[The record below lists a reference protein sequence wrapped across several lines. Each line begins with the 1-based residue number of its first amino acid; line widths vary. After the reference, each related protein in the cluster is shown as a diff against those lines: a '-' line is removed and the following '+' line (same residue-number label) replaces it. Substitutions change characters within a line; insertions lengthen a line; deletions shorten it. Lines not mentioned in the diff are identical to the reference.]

1 MKIFKFF
8 GGMQKILDVLTLIFT
23 QQIDLKRQ
31 LCEIQE
37 QLDSMQ
43 LDPIEPSYEEFEDE
57 LGDIQIPTE
66 VYNAMCE
73 YLEAEEMDLVGLT

>member
-1 MKIFKFF
+1 MKIFKLF
-8 GGMQKILDVLTLIFT
+8 KEVERIKDVLTLIFT
-23 QQIDLKRQ
+23 QQLDLKRQ
-31 LCEIQE
+31 LCEMQE

-43 LDPIEPSYEEFEDE
+43 LDSIEPPYEEFEDE

-73 YLEAEEMDLVGLT
+73 YLEQEEMDLVGLT

>member
-1 MKIFKFF
+1 MKIFKLF
-8 GGMQKILDVLTLIFT
+8 KEVERIKDVLTLIFT
-23 QQIDLKRQ
+23 QQLDLKRQ
-31 LCEIQE
+31 LSEMQE

-43 LDPIEPSYEEFEDE
+43 LDSIEPPYEEFEDE

-73 YLEAEEMDLVGLT
+73 YLEQEEMDLVGLT

>member
-1 MKIFKFF
+1 MKIFKLLKEV
-8 GGMQKILDVLTLIFT
+8 QSIKDVLTLIFT

-31 LCEIQE
+31 LSEMQE

>member
-1 MKIFKFF
+1 MKIFKLLKEV
-8 GGMQKILDVLTLIFT
+8 QSIKDVLTLIFT
-23 QQIDLKRQ
+23 QQLDLKRQ
-31 LCEIQE
+31 LCDMQE

-73 YLEAEEMDLVGLT
+73 YLEQEEMDLVGLT

>member
-1 MKIFKFF
+1 MKIFKLLKEV
-8 GGMQKILDVLTLIFT
+8 QAIKDVLTLIFT

-31 LCEIQE
+31 LCEMQE

-73 YLEAEEMDLVGLT
+73 YLEAEDMDLVGLT